1 MLFNARAAACRRC
14 RDGAFE
20 SLNCCRLPLGGAVRV
35 DGSRWCSGAEVAH
48 GLSLA
53 ALPEEKG
60 RLKDLAV
67 ADLSS
72 VSNRRPGVGV
82 GRTP

>member
-1 MLFNARAAACRRC
+1 MPSLPRWCFRKPELLPVAVGRC
-14 RDGAFE
+14 
-20 SLNCCRLPLGGAVRV
+20 
-35 DGSRWCSGAEVAH
+35 GSCGWVAGCSGAEVAH

-82 GRTP
+82 GRTPSRFNLI